1 MQYQPK
7 SIYRSEAP
15 IAGAS
20 CTNLLQAI
28 ASVMAEV
35 GPVEKRGTNSFF
47 NYRYATAADILHQV
61 QPLMG
66 REGLIIFQ
74 NQLEVRFLNEGA
86 VIAVDYEFTIAHKSG
101 EVWPVKI
108 RRTGLASARTNKGTF
123 DDKGVNKC
131 HTSAHKYFILALFEI
146 PTGDYD
152 DSDDEA
158 DPRRPNTQ
166 KKEYTKEEISAGILV
181 EMQAGIRSQ
190 RSVSNLDRLQ
200 QSPNFNADRGL
211 LTPDDEKKL
220 EAEILAKREMLEDP
234 TAGTD
239 APLPDKVE
247 KGLQLPPL
255 SQRAR
260 SAVQERPNQPRLLNN
275 GPAQTGGKLPTN
287 RHGLDDDIPF

>member
-7 SIYRSEAP
+7 SRSEAP
-15 IAGAS
+15 VTGAN
-20 CTNLLQAI
+20 CTNLLAAI
-28 ASVMAEV
+28 SAVMAEV
-35 GPVEKRGTNSFF
+35 GPVTKRGENEFF
-47 NYRYATAADILHQV
+47 KYKYATAADILFQL

-74 NQLEVRFLNEGA
+74 DQKEVRFINNDR

-101 EVWPVKI
+101 EIWPVKI
-108 RRTGLASARTNKGTF
+108 KRTGLASAATSKGTF
-123 DDKGVNKC
+123 DDKGVNKA
-131 HTSAHKYFILALFEI
+131 HTSAHKYFLLSLFEI

-152 DSDDEA
+152 DADDEA
-158 DPRRPNTQ
+158 DPTRPHTQ

-190 RSVSNLDRLQ
+190 RSVSNLERLQ

-220 EAEILAKREMLEDP
+220 EAEIVAKREMLEDV
-234 TAGTD
+234 TAMPD
-239 APLPDKVE
+239 APLPDKVD
-247 KGLQLPPL
+247 KGNQLPPL

-275 GPAQTGGKLPTN
+275 GPAQTGGKMPTN